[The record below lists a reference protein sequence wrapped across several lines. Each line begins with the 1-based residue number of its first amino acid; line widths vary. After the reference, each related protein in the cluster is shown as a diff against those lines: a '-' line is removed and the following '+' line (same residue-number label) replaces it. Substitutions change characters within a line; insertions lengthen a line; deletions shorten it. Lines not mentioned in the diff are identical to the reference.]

1 MGAIIIKADK
11 KSNKILSDLAKKL
24 GGNVLNLD
32 DEQYE
37 DIALGSLMESV
48 KTGKTV
54 SRESIMM
61 KLKVN
66 DNRVR

>member
-24 GGNVLNLD
+24 GGDVLSLD
-32 DEQYE
+32 DDQYE
-37 DIALGSLMESV
+37 DFTLGYVMDSV

-54 SRESIMM
+54 SRESIMAR
-61 KLKVN
+61 LKSK
-66 DNRVR
+66 

>member
-32 DEQYE
+32 DDQYE
-37 DIALGSLMESV
+37 DIALGSLMDAV

-54 SRESIMM
+54 SRESIMI
-61 KLKVN
+61 KLKSC
-66 DNRVR
+66 

>member
-24 GGNVLNLD
+24 GGNVMNLAD
-32 DEQYE
+32 DQFE
-37 DIALGSLMESV
+37 DFALGSLMDSV

-54 SRESIMM
+54 SRESIMQQ
-61 KLKVN
+61 LKGK
-66 DNRVR
+66 

>member
-24 GGNVLNLD
+24 GGNVMNLE

-37 DIALGSLMESV
+37 DFALGSLMDSV

-61 KLKVN
+61 KLKSK
-66 DNRVR
+66 